1 MQTRVVFILGR
12 VSYHN
17 TCIHLLYCHGIPA
30 TACATV
36 VVDRNQVKGIAVE
49 NSTFEVGGIRSRFE
63 ILELFPEKKR
73 YTLRE

>member
-1 MQTRVVFILGR
+1 MQTRVVFILGH
-12 VSYHN
+12 VSYHH
-17 TCIHLLYCHGIPA
+17 TCIQYCYLPA
-30 TACATV
+30 TARATV